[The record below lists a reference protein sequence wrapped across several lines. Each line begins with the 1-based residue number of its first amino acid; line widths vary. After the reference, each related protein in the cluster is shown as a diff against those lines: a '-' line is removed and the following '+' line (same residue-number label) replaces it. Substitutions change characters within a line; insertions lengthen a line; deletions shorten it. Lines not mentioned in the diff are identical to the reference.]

1 MNDSYR
7 FYIWKGL
14 LTLKLWLKQPRIIP
28 LPSNQVPFCCAPVVK
43 ERNTLLNRLR
53 AKEGGRNLLW
63 PSKDPTGPSSVS
75 RRVRGYSQQCVLI
88 CVADLLAWCWL
99 AEQGMTSSLWRQ
111 GRWSIRMQ
119 RRAAEP
125 LSIVSTKH
133 MPFQLLTR
141 SLCVDNRDRRFN
153 PLTSTHTTIILQI
166 LILQIMQT
174 GCYGFEIGLSM
185 SVLLLLTK
193 TELLQIIFIW

>member
-1 MNDSYR
+1 MLP
-7 FYIWKGL
+7 L
-14 LTLKLWLKQPRIIP
+14 LKRETHCW
-28 LPSNQVPFCCAPVVK
+28 
-43 ERNTLLNRLR
+43 
-53 AKEGGRNLLW
+53 
-63 PSKDPTGPSSVS
+63 TGWGQ
-75 RRVRGYSQQCVLI
+75 RRVAETCSDRQKTRQAPPVFRGGYVATYI

-99 AEQGMTSSLWRQ
+99 AEEGMTSSLWRQ

-125 LSIVSTKH
+125 LSIMSTKH

-166 LILQIMQT
+166 LILQILQT

-185 SVLLLLTK
+185 SVSLLLTK
-193 TELLQIIFIW
+193 TELLQIIFILYNLISLFEIQLK